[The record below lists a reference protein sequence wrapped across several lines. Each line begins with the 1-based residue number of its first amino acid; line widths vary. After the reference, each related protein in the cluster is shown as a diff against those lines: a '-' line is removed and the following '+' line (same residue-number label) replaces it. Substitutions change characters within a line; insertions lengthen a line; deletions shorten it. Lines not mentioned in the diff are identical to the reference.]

1 MEKLHVCLI
10 CPDGRNFSLI
20 KQTGTLALALN
31 QSGVRVSVLVGQVET
46 SPLKD
51 LPPDIQVKHIYRES
65 GLLPQ
70 SMRQHVH
77 LYRQLRR
84 CLAKD
89 PTIDIVHLMS
99 CCWPYSF
106 LAHIPH
112 RLHMPVLA
120 NAQLESDV
128 NLKAIPFIKRPFHRK
143 ALQCLHPVVVHS
155 HHMLEVAKKNGLG
168 EVAYIAAGVQTD
180 QFKPVLSKRPTRREL
195 GLPEKATLI
204 CCMADV
210 TPENAQLEALERCLP
225 LTAERQM
232 LFIGNTPDKDYLN
245 RIEDRLNEKGS
256 APYAHFLDA
265 VMNPEDY
272 LKASDVFI
280 LLGGIEQRHN
290 TILEAQSAGLP
301 VILAPS
307 PSALML
313 SNGNRCGVVLYPNNP
328 LAKQAFDKLISDPTY
343 RQGRAINTR
352 PYVQKEFGFRKMI
365 RAYLKLY
372 SSF

>member
-1 MEKLHVCLI
+1 MEKLHVYLI

-20 KQTGTLALALN
+20 KKTGMLALALN
-31 QSGVRVSVLVGQVET
+31 QSGVGVSVLIGQVET
-46 SPLKD
+46 SALKD
-51 LPPDIQVKHIYRES
+51 LPPDIHIKHIYRE
-65 GLLPQ
+65 GGILPQ

-77 LYRQLRR
+77 LYRQLRK

-99 CCWPYSF
+99 CRWPYSF
-106 LAHIPH
+106 LARIPH
-112 RLHMPVLA
+112 RLQMPVLA
-120 NAQLESDV
+120 NALLESDV
-128 NLKAIPFIKRPFHRK
+128 NLKTLPFLKRPFHRK

-155 HHMLEVAKKNGLG
+155 HYMLEVAKKNGLK
-168 EVAYIAAGVQTD
+168 EVAYIPTGVQTD
-180 QFKPVLSKRPTRREL
+180 QFKPVLSKRPIRREL
-195 GLPEKATLI
+195 GLPEKATLV

-225 LTAERQM
+225 LSAERQL
-232 LFIGNTPDKDYLN
+232 LFIGNTPDKDYVK
-245 RIEDRLNEKGS
+245 RLETRLEEKG
-256 APYAHFLDA
+256 ATPYAHFLDA

-272 LKASDVFI
+272 LKASDLFI
-280 LLGGIEQRHN
+280 LLGGIEQRHSI
-290 TILEAQSAGLP
+290 ILEAQSAGLP
-301 VILAPS
+301 VILAPA

-352 PYVQKEFGFRKMI
+352 PYVQKEFGFKKMI
-365 RAYLKLY
+365 QAYLKLY
-372 SSF
+372 NSF